1 MFDEDL
7 SRDHQDENTN
17 EDNNRPMEQP
27 AINQGLGSNGINVFH
42 SDISGTQ
49 ADTPK
54 IHARQPD
61 LACLSGCYTGGPDA
75 CQFA

>member
-1 MFDEDL
+1 
-7 SRDHQDENTN
+7 
-17 EDNNRPMEQP
+17 MEQP